1 MAGALFTVE
10 CRYRLLLGVAKHGRR
25 FDIDSILFRFEEY
38 SPGKPWLQVFGA
50 IPEVCLGGTH
60 MGCIGHRIFVASGQ
74 PVNIVGKNLAL
85 VVCKSVIHKNRNKL

>member
-25 FDIDSILFRFEEY
+25 LDIDAILICFEEY
-38 SPGKPWLQVFGA
+38 SPGKLWLQVFGA

-60 MGCIGHRIFVASGQ
+60 MGCIGHWIFTAFGQ